1 VRQNQGHCVAAALA
15 LTALCAAQVGG
26 WAWRRGRAGTLQ
38 HRQLS
43 ARLCLPQRP
52 SACFSLSLC
61 LSLSLSVSLR
71 LRLPASIYG
80 VGLMVEGEAVG
91 QGGLVFA
98 RLPSSLS
105 YGMAAWPVRK
115 VPLRRTPIKVAYQPD
130 MRVYIVVRRLVA

>member
-1 VRQNQGHCVAAALA
+1 VVGLAPFNIGNCPRGFVYLNDQVRA
-15 LTALCAAQVGG
+15 
-26 WAWRRGRAGTLQ
+26 
-38 HRQLS
+38 
-43 ARLCLPQRP
+43 
-52 SACFSLSLC
+52 SLC
-61 LSLSLSVSLR
+61 LSVSLSLSVSLR